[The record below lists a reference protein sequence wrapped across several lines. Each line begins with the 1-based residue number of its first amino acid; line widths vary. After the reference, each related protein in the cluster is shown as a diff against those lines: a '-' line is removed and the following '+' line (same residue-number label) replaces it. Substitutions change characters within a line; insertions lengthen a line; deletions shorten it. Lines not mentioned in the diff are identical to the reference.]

1 MVTLGSFLITHLQ
14 QCNLNFVLWRKKLFL
29 THHYSAVGLLIEYFC
44 VTYAFNN
51 SLHTHKKKEEWK
63 NTLFCGYKGNVS
75 KENWNPDQK

>member
-1 MVTLGSFLITHLQ
+1 MVTLGSFFHTPTAVQFKFCSLEK
-14 QCNLNFVLWRKKLFL
+14 KKLFL
-29 THHYSAVGLLIEYFC
+29 THQYSAVGLLIEYFC

-51 SLHTHKKKEEWK
+51 SLHTHKKKEERK